1 MHRIVKKF
9 EETGSVS
16 KKHSVANQH
25 QLQKLTKAVQLTVL
39 HLILQRPSIYLWELQ
54 QELYSMFGLEI
65 SVASL
70 CNFLKKS
77 NFSRKKMQLVAR
89 QMDQNLRTQFVTDVS
104 LYNVD
109 TLIFIDETGCDRRN
123 TIRRHGYGV
132 RGKPVGCQKLLV
144 RGERISVIVAMTVNG
159 ILDLQIVRGSV
170 NGDIFMDFIQR
181 VLLPNLMPFNG
192 TNPNS
197 VLLDN
202 CSVHHVEGVVDTIQE
217 MGTIVHFLPPYSPDL
232 TPIELLLF

>member
-1 MHRIVKKF
+1 
-9 EETGSVS
+9 
-16 KKHSVANQH
+16 
-25 QLQKLTKAVQLTVL
+25 
-39 HLILQRPSIYLWELQ
+39 
-54 QELYSMFGLEI
+54 
-65 SVASL
+65 
-70 CNFLKKS
+70 
-77 NFSRKKMQLVAR
+77 MQLVAL
-89 QMDQNLRTQFVTDVS
+89 QMDQGLRTQFITDVS
-104 LYNVD
+104 LYNAD

-123 TIRRHGYGV
+123 TIRKHGYGV
-132 RGKPVGCQKLLV
+132 RGKPVRCQKLLV

-170 NGDIFMDFIQR
+170 NGDVFMDFVER

-197 VLLDN
+197 VVLLDN

-232 TPIELLLF
+232 TPIELLFSKVKGLIYKQWK